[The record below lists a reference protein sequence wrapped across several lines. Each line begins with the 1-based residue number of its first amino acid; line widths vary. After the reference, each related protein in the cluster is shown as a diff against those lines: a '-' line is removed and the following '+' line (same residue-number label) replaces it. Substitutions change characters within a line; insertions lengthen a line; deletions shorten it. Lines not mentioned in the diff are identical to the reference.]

1 MQNSPNQGAWLG
13 GNAQQPPIVSQD
25 LKKLY
30 AMYQMSNDPKSF
42 MQQVMSA
49 NPTLEAMSHGN
60 GKEMSET
67 SKMSE
72 ETAREWVSKMENTD
86 GTTGAHW
93 TIDATTAVRDK
104 LGLKHICKYEFWA
117 IMNSLYSDYG
127 KTLAKTNATPEIYG
141 ELARDWIEDDDA
153 VKAKASAYYRYV
165 VAHD

>member
-1 MQNSPNQGAWLG
+1 VFEMLTCEYFEQEIDDILSRKSLSCNELE
-13 GNAQQPPIVSQD
+13 V
-25 LKKLY
+25 LKNLLVTKHFL
-30 AMYQMSNDPKSF
+30 
-42 MQQVMSA
+42 
-49 NPTLEAMSHGN
+49 

-117 IMNSLYSDYG
+117 VMNSLYSDYG

>member
-1 MQNSPNQGAWLG
+1 MLTCEYFEQEIDDILSRKSLNCNELE
-13 GNAQQPPIVSQD
+13 V
-25 LKKLY
+25 LKNLLVTKHFL
-30 AMYQMSNDPKSF
+30 
-42 MQQVMSA
+42 
-49 NPTLEAMSHGN
+49 

-117 IMNSLYSDYG
+117 VMNSLYSDYG

-153 VKAKASAYYRYV
+153 VKAKASTYYRYV

>member
-1 MQNSPNQGAWLG
+1 MLTCEYFEQEIDNILSRKNLSC
-13 GNAQQPPIVSQD
+13 NELEVLKD
-25 LKKLY
+25 LLVVKYFL
-30 AMYQMSNDPKSF
+30 
-42 MQQVMSA
+42 
-49 NPTLEAMSHGN
+49 

-72 ETAREWVSKMENTD
+72 EALREWVSNMKNTD

-93 TIDATTAVRDK
+93 TIDATTAIRDK
-104 LGLKHICKYEFWA
+104 LGLKHICKHEFWA

-127 KTLAKTNATPEIYG
+127 KTLTKANVTPEVYG

-153 VKAKASAYYRYV
+153 VKAKGSAYYRYV

>member
-1 MQNSPNQGAWLG
+1 MLTCEYFEQEIDNILSRKSLSCNELE
-13 GNAQQPPIVSQD
+13 V
-25 LKKLY
+25 LKNLLVTKHFL
-30 AMYQMSNDPKSF
+30 
-42 MQQVMSA
+42 
-49 NPTLEAMSHGN
+49 
-60 GKEMSET
+60 GKELSET

-117 IMNSLYSDYG
+117 VMNSLYSDYG

>member
-1 MQNSPNQGAWLG
+1 MLTCEYFEQEIDDILSRKSLSCNELE
-13 GNAQQPPIVSQD
+13 VLKD
-25 LKKLY
+25 LLVTKYFL
-30 AMYQMSNDPKSF
+30 
-42 MQQVMSA
+42 
-49 NPTLEAMSHGN
+49 
-60 GKEMSET
+60 GKEMSAT

-117 IMNSLYSDYG
+117 VMNSLYSDYG

>member
-1 MQNSPNQGAWLG
+1 MLTCEYFEQEIDNILSHKSLSCNELE
-13 GNAQQPPIVSQD
+13 V
-25 LKKLY
+25 LKNLLVT
-30 AMYQMSNDPKSF
+30 NHF
-42 MQQVMSA
+42 
-49 NPTLEAMSHGN
+49 L

-93 TIDATTAVRDK
+93 TIDATTAIRDK

-117 IMNSLYSDYG
+117 VMNSLYSDYG

>member
-1 MQNSPNQGAWLG
+1 MLTCEYFEQEIDDILSRKSLSCNELE
-13 GNAQQPPIVSQD
+13 V
-25 LKKLY
+25 LKNLLVTKHFL
-30 AMYQMSNDPKSF
+30 
-42 MQQVMSA
+42 
-49 NPTLEAMSHGN
+49 
-60 GKEMSET
+60 GKEMYET

-117 IMNSLYSDYG
+117 VMNSLYSDYG

>member
-1 MQNSPNQGAWLG
+1 MLTCEYFEQEIDDILSRKSLSCNELE
-13 GNAQQPPIVSQD
+13 V
-25 LKKLY
+25 LKNLLVTKHFL
-30 AMYQMSNDPKSF
+30 
-42 MQQVMSA
+42 
-49 NPTLEAMSHGN
+49 

-93 TIDATTAVRDK
+93 TIDATTAIRDK

-117 IMNSLYSDYG
+117 VMNSLYSDYG

>member
-1 MQNSPNQGAWLG
+1 MLTCEYFEQEIDNILSRKRLSCNELE
-13 GNAQQPPIVSQD
+13 V
-25 LKKLY
+25 LKNLLVTKHFL
-30 AMYQMSNDPKSF
+30 
-42 MQQVMSA
+42 
-49 NPTLEAMSHGN
+49 
-60 GKEMSET
+60 GKELSET

-117 IMNSLYSDYG
+117 VMNSLYSDYG

>member
-1 MQNSPNQGAWLG
+1 MLTCEYFEQEIDNILSCKSLSCNELE
-13 GNAQQPPIVSQD
+13 V
-25 LKKLY
+25 LKNLLVTKHFL
-30 AMYQMSNDPKSF
+30 
-42 MQQVMSA
+42 
-49 NPTLEAMSHGN
+49 
-60 GKEMSET
+60 GKELSET

-117 IMNSLYSDYG
+117 VMNSLYSDYG

>member
-1 MQNSPNQGAWLG
+1 MLTCEYFEQEIDDILSRKSLSCNELE
-13 GNAQQPPIVSQD
+13 V
-25 LKKLY
+25 LKNLLVTKHFL
-30 AMYQMSNDPKSF
+30 
-42 MQQVMSA
+42 
-49 NPTLEAMSHGN
+49 

-117 IMNSLYSDYG
+117 VMNSLYSDYG
-127 KTLAKTNATPEIYG
+127 KTLAKANVTPEIYG

>member
-1 MQNSPNQGAWLG
+1 MLTCEYFEQEIDDILSRKSLSCNELE
-13 GNAQQPPIVSQD
+13 V
-25 LKKLY
+25 LKNLLVTKHFL
-30 AMYQMSNDPKSF
+30 
-42 MQQVMSA
+42 
-49 NPTLEAMSHGN
+49 
-60 GKEMSET
+60 GKELSET

-117 IMNSLYSDYG
+117 VMNSLYSDYG

>member
-1 MQNSPNQGAWLG
+1 MLTCEYFEQEIDNILSHKSLSCNELE
-13 GNAQQPPIVSQD
+13 V
-25 LKKLY
+25 LKNLLVTKHFL
-30 AMYQMSNDPKSF
+30 
-42 MQQVMSA
+42 
-49 NPTLEAMSHGN
+49 

-93 TIDATTAVRDK
+93 TIDATTAIRDK

-117 IMNSLYSDYG
+117 VMNSLYSDYG

>member
-1 MQNSPNQGAWLG
+1 MLTCEYFEQEIDNILSRKSLSCNELE
-13 GNAQQPPIVSQD
+13 V
-25 LKKLY
+25 LKNLLVTKHFL
-30 AMYQMSNDPKSF
+30 
-42 MQQVMSA
+42 
-49 NPTLEAMSHGN
+49 

-117 IMNSLYSDYG
+117 VMNSLYSDYG

>member
-1 MQNSPNQGAWLG
+1 MLTCEYFEQEIDDILSRKSLSCNELE
-13 GNAQQPPIVSQD
+13 V
-25 LKKLY
+25 LKNLLVTKHFL
-30 AMYQMSNDPKSF
+30 
-42 MQQVMSA
+42 
-49 NPTLEAMSHGN
+49 

-117 IMNSLYSDYG
+117 VMNSLYSDYG

-165 VAHD
+165 VAHN

>member
-1 MQNSPNQGAWLG
+1 MLTCEYFEQEIDDILSRKSLSCNELE
-13 GNAQQPPIVSQD
+13 V
-25 LKKLY
+25 LKNLLVTKHFL
-30 AMYQMSNDPKSF
+30 
-42 MQQVMSA
+42 
-49 NPTLEAMSHGN
+49 

-117 IMNSLYSDYG
+117 VMNSLYSDYG

-165 VAHD
+165 VAHG

>member
-1 MQNSPNQGAWLG
+1 MLTCEYFEQEIDSILSRKSLSCNELEVLKNLLVTKHFLG
-13 GNAQQPPIVSQD
+13 
-25 LKKLY
+25 K
-30 AMYQMSNDPKSF
+30 
-42 MQQVMSA
+42 
-49 NPTLEAMSHGN
+49 
-60 GKEMSET
+60 ET

-93 TIDATTAVRDK
+93 TIDATTAIRDK

-117 IMNSLYSDYG
+117 VMNSLYSDYG

>member
-1 MQNSPNQGAWLG
+1 MLTCEYFEQEIDNILSRKSLSCNELE
-13 GNAQQPPIVSQD
+13 V
-25 LKKLY
+25 LKNLLVTKHFL
-30 AMYQMSNDPKSF
+30 
-42 MQQVMSA
+42 
-49 NPTLEAMSHGN
+49 

-86 GTTGAHW
+86 GTTGSHW

-117 IMNSLYSDYG
+117 VMNSLYSDYG

>member
-1 MQNSPNQGAWLG
+1 MLTCEYFEQEIDDILSRKSLSCNELE
-13 GNAQQPPIVSQD
+13 V
-25 LKKLY
+25 LKNLLVTKHFL
-30 AMYQMSNDPKSF
+30 
-42 MQQVMSA
+42 
-49 NPTLEAMSHGN
+49 

-93 TIDATTAVRDK
+93 TIDATTAIRDK

-117 IMNSLYSDYG
+117 VMNSLYSDYG

-165 VAHD
+165 VAHY

>member
-1 MQNSPNQGAWLG
+1 MLTCEYFEQEIDDILSRKSLSCNELE
-13 GNAQQPPIVSQD
+13 V
-25 LKKLY
+25 LKNLLVTKHFL
-30 AMYQMSNDPKSF
+30 
-42 MQQVMSA
+42 
-49 NPTLEAMSHGN
+49 

-67 SKMSE
+67 SKMSA

-117 IMNSLYSDYG
+117 VMNSLYSDYG
-127 KTLAKTNATPEIYG
+127 KTLAKANVTPEIYG

>member
-1 MQNSPNQGAWLG
+1 MLTCEYFEQEIDDILSRKSISCNELE
-13 GNAQQPPIVSQD
+13 V
-25 LKKLY
+25 LKNLLVTKHFL
-30 AMYQMSNDPKSF
+30 
-42 MQQVMSA
+42 
-49 NPTLEAMSHGN
+49 

-117 IMNSLYSDYG
+117 VMNSLYSDYG

>member
-1 MQNSPNQGAWLG
+1 MLTCEYFEQEIDDILSRKSLSCNELE
-13 GNAQQPPIVSQD
+13 V
-25 LKKLY
+25 LKNLLVTKHFL
-30 AMYQMSNDPKSF
+30 
-42 MQQVMSA
+42 
-49 NPTLEAMSHGN
+49 

-72 ETAREWVSKMENTD
+72 ETARKWVSKMENTD

-93 TIDATTAVRDK
+93 TIDATTAIRDK

-117 IMNSLYSDYG
+117 VMNSLYSDYG

>member
-1 MQNSPNQGAWLG
+1 MLTCEYFEQEIDDILSRKSLSCNELE
-13 GNAQQPPIVSQD
+13 V
-25 LKKLY
+25 LKNLLVTKHFL
-30 AMYQMSNDPKSF
+30 
-42 MQQVMSA
+42 
-49 NPTLEAMSHGN
+49 

-117 IMNSLYSDYG
+117 VMNSLYSDYG

>member
-1 MQNSPNQGAWLG
+1 MLTCEYFEQEIDDILSRKSLNCNELE
-13 GNAQQPPIVSQD
+13 V
-25 LKKLY
+25 LKNLLVTKHFL
-30 AMYQMSNDPKSF
+30 
-42 MQQVMSA
+42 
-49 NPTLEAMSHGN
+49 

-93 TIDATTAVRDK
+93 TIDATTAIRDK

-117 IMNSLYSDYG
+117 VMNSLYSDYG

>member
-1 MQNSPNQGAWLG
+1 MLTCEYFEQEIDNILSHKSLSCNELE
-13 GNAQQPPIVSQD
+13 V
-25 LKKLY
+25 LKNLLVTKHFL
-30 AMYQMSNDPKSF
+30 
-42 MQQVMSA
+42 
-49 NPTLEAMSHGN
+49 

-93 TIDATTAVRDK
+93 TIDATTVIRDK

-117 IMNSLYSDYG
+117 VMNSLYSDYG

>member
-1 MQNSPNQGAWLG
+1 MLTCEYFEQEIDDILSRKSLSCNELE
-13 GNAQQPPIVSQD
+13 VLKD
-25 LKKLY
+25 LLVTKYFL
-30 AMYQMSNDPKSF
+30 
-42 MQQVMSA
+42 
-49 NPTLEAMSHGN
+49 
-60 GKEMSET
+60 GKEMSAT

-104 LGLKHICKYEFWA
+104 LWLKHICKYEFWA
-117 IMNSLYSDYG
+117 VMNSLYSDYG
-127 KTLAKTNATPEIYG
+127 KTLTKTNATPEIYG